1 MRLNQ
6 LKKLVQETVR
16 EEQRKGSSKTRRP
29 QQKRNFNSIV
39 ESAVKQVLFEAD
51 GEDELAPGDAG
62 QAEAAGESPAET
74 GNFNEI
80 VKNATK
86 LGAVDVAKA
95 KGLIQIKE
103 QNPADAVKINTSF
116 SAPCGTLKPTQS
128 SMNIGKATH
137 FALGMIA
144 NTMYGSKGPGGNLG
158 AFVCNSYLLDGHHRW
173 VATCMV
179 APKANV
185 GGYEMTGVE
194 AEDAVRIL
202 NVATAAFQGHN
213 QGKTG
218 EGSFAPFRDAAAIL
232 TTLQSKD
239 ADDVTETKTD
249 PESGETSTDTKTAVP
264 GMNGPGN
271 ATKVCEMWAKGE
283 SKNASQLSPQKWTA
297 DDEFPEMPTGEKAL
311 QWASKQI
318 ANNCTAVAGVSD
330 SAVLIKDNT
339 RVDMPVADD
348 PTHGAG
354 AKREPGFDKKGEAT
368 KNLVKALDGGGLDIR
383 ESIDLNRWNKLAGLL
398 KD

>member
-1 MRLNQ
+1 MSYRRTKQWNRLIEN
-6 LKKLVQETVR
+6 TVR
-16 EEQRKGSSKTRRP
+16 TVLLEE
-29 QQKRNFNSIV
+29 
-39 ESAVKQVLFEAD
+39 D
-51 GEDELAPGDAG
+51 DLAPGDAG
-62 QAEAAGESPAET
+62 QTEAEGQPSASGS
-74 GNFNEI
+74 GDFNDI

-86 LGAVDVAKA
+86 LGKVDVAKA
-95 KGLIQIKE
+95 KGLIQLKN
-103 QNPADAVKINTSF
+103 QDAADAVKINTSF
-116 SAPCGTLKPTQS
+116 SAPCGSLKPTQS
-128 SMNIGKATH
+128 SMDIGKATH

-144 NTMYGSKGPGGNLG
+144 NTMYGSNGPGGNLG
-158 AFVCNSYLLDGHHRW
+158 AFVCNNYLLDGHHRW

-179 APKANV
+179 APSANV
-185 GGYEMTGVE
+185 GGYEMTGIE

-218 EGSFAPFRDAAAIL
+218 SGSFAPFRDAGQIL
-232 TTLQSKD
+232 ATLKSKD

-249 PESGETSTDTKTAVP
+249 PETGETETTTKTAVP
-264 GMNGPGN
+264 KMSGPGN

-283 SKNASQLSPQKWTA
+283 SKNASQLSPQKWSA

-311 QWASKQI
+311 AWAAKQI
-318 ANNCTAVAGVSD
+318 AKNCTAVDGVQD
-330 SAVLIKDNT
+330 SAVLIKSNT

-348 PTHGAG
+348 PSHGKG
-354 AKREPGFDKKGEAT
+354 AQREPGFDKKGEAT
-368 KNLVKALDGGGLDIR
+368 QNLVKALDGGGLNIR